1 MECSICFDEFV
12 LDPQSK
18 HTGVSIGCG
27 HVFGRSCIVK
37 WLKQNPSCPVC
48 KRAANAATDIVALY
62 APDIDGTPCQELEAR
77 YRESLRGVETEQS
90 VMRSE
95 NASRV
100 EAAALSAATRAVT
113 RALLAAG
120 GTSHIAACVLLPT
133 HFHTRAAV
141 PALFYR
147 GVLVQLRSE
156 DGALE
161 TVSPAGDAVHA
172 GALRR
177 AVDEDECFPG
187 GGLAADVRGD
197 VLCCWGSGGRVA
209 LFRGFTDHGRL
220 RKVSE
225 CVLSGGGGAPH
236 AAVVAGEVSQG
247 LAAVVLWLRGGG
259 GGGGGG
265 GRRAVLTCPMAA
277 AGAAAQAVVPIL
289 GGDGL
294 PAFALSSPLSFLRQ
308 TASASA
314 AAPQVSQPSQG
325 CSQPPSQPARPEGV
339 LPSAPPPEEGGDAD
353 GFAQMLFLPVNGR
366 LGIVLPTRD
375 GVRVKRGRGGEWQWL
390 VKHEAPEV
398 RAPIVRWCEET
409 KDLVV
414 LHRRALV
421 AGKRVGSI
429 DDGGDTCVVSVF
441 RTTALGLPLSS
452 EVATG
457 LPFAEVRCVCV
468 RNTDGGGSRESSP
481 PPPPQAARPVCP
493 PAKRRRAA
501 APATTMHVSSDGRI
515 TSVDVSDVTTVL
527 SDDED
532 SGGGVVSGGQRVV
545 GGGGGG
551 GSKWGS
557 GAEQPLSGILVFH
570 TTEALPS
577 VVFVR
582 SARSPGVVRQST
594 ELDQPVASLGASS
607 LRVAAVTNRS
617 ASWYAAK

>member
-77 YRESLRGVETEQS
+77 YRESLRSVETEQS

-100 EAAALSAATRAVT
+100 EAAALSAATRAAT

-120 GTSHIAACVLLPT
+120 STSHIAACVLLPT

-147 GVLVQLRSE
+147 GVLVQLRSA

-161 TVSPAGDAVHA
+161 TVSPAGSAVHA
-172 GALRR
+172 GALQR
-177 AVDEDECFPG
+177 VVHDDECFPG

-197 VLCCWGSGGRVA
+197 VLCCWGSGGRVG
-209 LFRGFTDHGRL
+209 LFRGFTEHGRL

-225 CVLSGGGGAPH
+225 CVLSGGGGVPR

-259 GGGGGG
+259 GGGGCG
-265 GRRAVLTCPMAA
+265 GRRAVLTCPVAA
-277 AGAAAQAVVPIL
+277 AGVAAQAVVPIL
-289 GGDGL
+289 GTEGL
-294 PAFALSSPLSFLRQ
+294 PAFALSSPLSFQRQ
-308 TASASA
+308 TASASTA
-314 AAPQVSQPSQG
+314 QTSQE
-325 CSQPPSQPARPEGV
+325 CSQPPSQPTRAEGV
-339 LPSAPPPEEGGDAD
+339 LPRAPPPEHAEHGGDD
-353 GFAQMLFLPVNGR
+353 DDLAQMLFLPVNGR
-366 LGIVLPTRD
+366 LGIVFPTRH
-375 GVRVKRGRGGEWQWL
+375 GVRVKRGRSGEWQWL
-390 VKHEAPEV
+390 VKHETPAA

-429 DDGGDTCVVSVF
+429 DDGGATCVVSVF

-468 RNTDGGGSRESSP
+468 RNTDGDSSRDA
-481 PPPPQAARPVCP
+481 PPQPQASRPVCP
-493 PAKRRRAA
+493 PAKRRRAT

-532 SGGGVVSGGQRVV
+532 SGGGVISGGQSAA

-582 SARSPGVVRQST
+582 SARCPGVVRQST
-594 ELDQPVASLGASS
+594 ELDQPVVSLGASA